1 MVELKL
7 KSSQWIVDS
16 RNRIVMAEGRMLLLE
31 AISAAGSINQ
41 AAKSMGMSYKSAWSK
56 IRSTEAHLQSKI
68 VNSDKSRGTRL
79 TAAGEDLLQ
88 KYRQMKQQCIAADD
102 AIFDTI
108 FRGAA
113 ASGGPAGRGKTSQ
126 RRIPIVSFVG
136 HSGSG
141 KTTFIEKLIPVLVG
155 AGVKTA
161 IIKHDVHGFEMD
173 KPGKDT
179 WRHKKAGAAA
189 TIISSAE
196 KIGLVMDAD
205 HDHQP
210 HELAFMLDFA
220 DVIITE
226 GFKHGP
232 YPKIE
237 VFRPYATGDSAP
249 LCLDDPQLLAVISDR
264 TVACQVPV
272 FDLDDIQPVADF
284 LIRNLGIV

>member
-1 MVELKL
+1 VELKL

-16 RNRIVMAEGRMLLLE
+16 HNRIIMAEGRMLLLE
-31 AISAAGSINQ
+31 AIVATGSINR
-41 AAKSMGMSYKSAWSK
+41 AAKTMGMSYKSAWSK

-68 VNSDKSRGTRL
+68 VHSDKSRGTRL
-79 TAAGEDLLQ
+79 TADGLELLQ
-88 KYRQMKQQCIAADD
+88 KYKQMKQECIAADD
-102 AIFDTI
+102 AIFETT
-108 FRGAA
+108 FHGAEA
-113 ASGGPAGRGKTSQ
+113 QKAPVGPERSPGRQ
-126 RRIPIVSFVG
+126 IPIFSFVG

-141 KTTFIEKLIPVLVG
+141 KTTFIEKLIPLLVR

-179 WRHKKAGAAA
+179 WRHKRAGAAA
-189 TIISSAE
+189 TIITSAE

-210 HELAFMLDFA
+210 HELAFMLKFA

-226 GFKHGP
+226 GFKHST

-237 VFRPYATGDSAP
+237 VFRPEATGDAAP
-249 LCLDDPQLLAVISDR
+249 LCLGDPQLLAVISDR
-264 TVACQVPV
+264 SVACEVPV
-272 FDLDDIQPVADF
+272 FGLDAIQPVADF
-284 LIRNLGIV
+284 LLHRLGIA